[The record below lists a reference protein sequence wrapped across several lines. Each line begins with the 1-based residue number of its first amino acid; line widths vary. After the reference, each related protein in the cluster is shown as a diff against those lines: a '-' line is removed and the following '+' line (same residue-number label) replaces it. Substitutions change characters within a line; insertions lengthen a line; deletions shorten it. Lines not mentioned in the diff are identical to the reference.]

1 VGEHEVSVQ
10 HPDSLYVGGRWVAS
24 GSSETIAVINP
35 TTEAVIAS
43 VPAATTADVDAA
55 VAAARAAFPD
65 WSGTEPSERAT
76 YLGNLADALK
86 SRQEEIARTIST
98 EMGAPSKLAL
108 AVQTGLPHSVL
119 TSYAE
124 LLPGISFEETI
135 GNSLVITEP
144 VGVVAAITPWNY
156 PLHQA
161 VAKVAGALAAGCTVV
176 LKPSEVAPFA
186 SYHLAELA
194 DAVGLPPGVLNIV
207 TGTGPDVGECLAA
220 HPGVDMVS
228 FTGSTRAGR
237 RVSALAAGTVKRV
250 ALELGGKSA
259 NVILPDADLAKA
271 VKVGVAN
278 CYLNGGQTCTA
289 WTRMLVPADR
299 HDEIVDLAVAA
310 AGSYRVGDP
319 FDDGVRIGPMA
330 SAAQRERVRGYVAR
344 GIADGARLA
353 AGGAE
358 APEGFDRGYFVQP
371 TVFAGVRRDMTIA
384 REEIFGPVLSIL
396 PYADEDEAVEIA
408 NDTDYGLAGAV
419 WSADQERAVAVA
431 RRMRTGQVDVNGG
444 RFNPLAPFGGY
455 KQSGNGRELG
465 RYGLQEFCEV
475 KSLQL

>member
-1 VGEHEVSVQ
+1 MGEHEVSVQ
-10 HPDSLYVGGRWVAS
+10 HPDSLYVGGRWVAP
-24 GSSETIAVINP
+24 GSAETIAVIDP

-43 VPAATTADVDAA
+43 VPAATAADVDTA
-55 VAAARAAFPD
+55 VAAARAALPD
-65 WSGTEPSERAT
+65 WSATEPSERAT

-108 AVQTGLPHSVL
+108 AVQTGLPYSVL

-124 LLPGISFEETI
+124 LLPGFAFEETI

-176 LKPSEVAPFA
+176 LKPSEVAPLA
-186 SYHLAELA
+186 CYHLAELA
-194 DAVGLPPGVLNIV
+194 DAVGLPPGVLNVV
-207 TGTGPDVGECLAA
+207 TGTGPEVGERLAS
-220 HPGVDMVS
+220 HPDVDMVS

-237 RVSALAAGTVKRV
+237 RVSALAAGTIKRV

-259 NVILPDADLAKA
+259 NVLLPDADLAKA

-310 AGSYRVGDP
+310 AASYRVGDP

-330 SAAQRERVRGYVAR
+330 SAAQRERVRGYVER
-344 GIADGARLA
+344 GLADGARLA

-358 APEGFDRGYFVQP
+358 APDGFDRGYFVRP

-396 PYADEDEAVEIA
+396 PYADEDDAVDIA

-419 WSADQERAVAVA
+419 WSGDQERAVAVA

-444 RFNPLAPFGGY
+444 RFNPLAPFGGF